1 MTPSTTDL
9 DGVVVLTPHP
19 IQDQRGYNMRV
30 FADDVVEDATGRGP
44 GAFLQENQVHSRAGV
59 VRALHARRD
68 LEEGKLVS
76 CARGEIWDV
85 VVDAR
90 PWSPTYRRWQAF
102 VLDDMTHR
110 QVWIPPG
117 CLHGHQVLSHDGAL
131 LRYRTTARYEGGL
144 DVTVA
149 HDDPAFAIPWPLP
162 PILSQRDADAGS
174 FADVEPHLV
183 DWFGTRQ
190 I

>member
-1 MTPSTTDL
+1 MTPEKTTLQD
-9 DGVVVLTPHP
+9 VVTFLPQP
-19 IQDQRGYNMRV
+19 IQDARGYNMRV
-30 FADDVVEDATGRGP
+30 FADDVVAEAIAVEP
-44 GAFLQENQVHSRAGV
+44 GAFLQENQVHSRRGV

-68 LEEGKLVS
+68 LAEGKLVS

-85 VVDAR
+85 VVDIR
-90 PWSPTYRRWQAF
+90 PWSATYRSWEAF

-117 CLHGHQVLSHDGAL
+117 CLHGHQVLSDDGAL

-149 HDDPAFAIPWPLP
+149 HDDPAFGIPWPLAP
-162 PILSQRDADAGS
+162 LLSERDRLAGS
-174 FADVEPHLV
+174 FADVEPQLH
-183 DWFGTRQ
+183 DWFGARP
-190 I
+190 